1 MSFLVPEGQQVE
13 LNTRSPLL
21 AGPGASRPT
30 LPVAIC
36 DLSGL
41 TDADIATVDD
51 LARLQLI
58 TRRLGITVELRD
70 APNGLRELLDFA
82 GLGDVVR
89 CSDPLPVEVRRQPE
103 QRKEPR
109 GVEEEADP
117 RDPIA

>member
-1 MSFLVPEGQQVE
+1 MSFRSNGGQQVE
-13 LNTRSPLL
+13 LDRRSPLL
-21 AGPGASRPT
+21 AAPDNSRPSPPGAT
-30 LPVAIC
+30 C

-58 TRRLGITVELRD
+58 TRRLGLTVELRN
-70 APNGLRELLDFA
+70 APAELRELLELA

-89 CSDPLPVEVRRQPE
+89 CSAPLPLEAGRQPE
-103 QRKEPR
+103 EGEEPR
-109 GVEEEADP
+109 RVEEEADP